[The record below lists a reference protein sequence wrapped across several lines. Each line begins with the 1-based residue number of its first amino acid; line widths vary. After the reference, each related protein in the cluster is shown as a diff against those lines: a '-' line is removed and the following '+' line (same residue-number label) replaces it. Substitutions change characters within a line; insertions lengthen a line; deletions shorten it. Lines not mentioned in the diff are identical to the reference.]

1 MSHVTVAL
9 HFGVD
14 RLLVSGALA
23 GDRQELDFAGGHACA
38 IVLPG
43 EDSDFGVD
51 QSALGLQPLTV
62 VVIHGGAR
70 PY

>member
-23 GDRQELDFAGGHACA
+23 GDRQELDFAGHACA